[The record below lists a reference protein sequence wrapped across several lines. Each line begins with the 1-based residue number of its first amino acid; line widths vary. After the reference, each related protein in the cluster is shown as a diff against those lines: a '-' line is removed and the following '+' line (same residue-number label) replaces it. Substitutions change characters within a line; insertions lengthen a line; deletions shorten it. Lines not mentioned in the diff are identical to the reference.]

1 MLLKEQGYDEFLAE
15 KIRRG
20 QEDVKAGRV
29 FTAEQSRARTQDI
42 IRKKAQE
49 FEEYRLSQ
57 QGQVYA

>member
-15 KIRRG
+15 KIRCG

-29 FTAEQSRARTQDI
+29 FTAEQSRARTQEI

-49 FEEYRLSQ
+49 LEVYRLSQ
-57 QGQVYA
+57 QEQV